1 MAEDSFLVILQQ
13 DEEEEEEEEP
23 TTDRSTY
30 TAPSHIAW
38 VQVLPRTLLIKLR
51 YFFQSK
57 DESSVVD
64 EHHDERLITGIR

>member
-13 DEEEEEEEEP
+13 DEEEEEEP

-30 TAPSHIAW
+30 VHRTIAW

-64 EHHDERLITGIR
+64 EHHVERLITSIR